1 MNFIES
7 ELVSAWYDGGHTV
20 FSYFDLTKIIKT

>member
-7 ELVSAWYDGGHTV
+7 ELVRAWYGGGHTV
-20 FSYFDLTKIIKT
+20 FPYFGLTKIIKI